1 MEEEKLGVTF
11 IQIYDEYFDDVYR
24 YVYFKIGNKWDADDI
39 VSEIFRKAYE
49 KRSSFKEI
57 ENPKAWLLM
66 IARNTVIDFYRK
78 KKNILIGD
86 EIEFYFN
93 PLPFE
98 DPFQESEEME
108 RLKKSLNYLSKEDLE
123 ITNLRYFADLK
134 FKEIADIL
142 DKTEQSLRVKS
153 SRITKKLGLLV
164 KKCLGEG

>member
-86 EIEFYFN
+86 EMEFYFN

-98 DPFQESEEME
+98 DPFRESEEME
-108 RLKKSLNYLSKEDLE
+108 CLKKSLNYLSKEDLE